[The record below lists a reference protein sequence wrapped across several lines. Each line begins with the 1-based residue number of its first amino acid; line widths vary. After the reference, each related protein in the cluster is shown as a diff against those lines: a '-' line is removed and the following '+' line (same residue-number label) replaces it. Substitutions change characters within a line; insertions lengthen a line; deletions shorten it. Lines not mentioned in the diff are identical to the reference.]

1 MEIKHS
7 WQEGRK
13 LKTVSGMSKIE
24 SFIMPERNDACN
36 QIRDCFE
43 TSAADDYIFKKRKEG
58 LKGFGV
64 MHLFLAAYVRT
75 VSQRPAINRFIRGQR
90 IYARNNI
97 EVAITIKKEMRL
109 DAPDTCIKLFFPPD
123 ATAEEVYRIVEEEIQ
138 KSRNEKSD
146 FDDVAHILGNLPRFI
161 LKFAIWLLKKMDY
174 HRLLPRALSKLS
186 PFHGSMILTSMGS
199 LGIPPIY
206 HHIYNFGNVPVFVSF
221 GAKRSVVELDKN
233 GTPVDKKYVDYCVVT
248 DERICDGYYFAS
260 ALKYMRTILA
270 KPEVLD
276 EKPEKVIEDIK

>member
-24 SFIMPERNDACN
+24 SFIMPVRNDACN

-43 TSAADDYIFKKRKEG
+43 TSAADDYIFKKRAEG

-64 MHLFLAAYVRT
+64 MHLMLAAYVRT

-97 EVAITIKKEMRL
+97 EVAITIKKEMKL
-109 DAPDTCIKLFFPPD
+109 DAPDTCIKLIFPPD
-123 ATAEEVYRIVEEEIQ
+123 ATAEEIYYIVDKEIQ
-138 KSRNEKSD
+138 AARSEKSD

-161 LKFAIWLLKKMDY
+161 LKFVVWLLNKMDY
-174 HRLLPRALSKLS
+174 HRMLPRALTKLS
-186 PFHGSMILTSMGS
+186 PFHGSMIITSMGS

-233 GTPVDKKYVDYCVVT
+233 GAPVDRKYVDYCVVT
-248 DERICDGYYFAS
+248 DERICDGHYFAS
-260 ALKYMRTILA
+260 ALKYMRTLLA

-276 EKPEKVIEDIK
+276 QNPEKVIEDIK

>member
-43 TSAADDYIFKKRKEG
+43 AGAADDYIFKKRKEG

>member
-24 SFIMPERNDACN
+24 AFIMPERNDACN